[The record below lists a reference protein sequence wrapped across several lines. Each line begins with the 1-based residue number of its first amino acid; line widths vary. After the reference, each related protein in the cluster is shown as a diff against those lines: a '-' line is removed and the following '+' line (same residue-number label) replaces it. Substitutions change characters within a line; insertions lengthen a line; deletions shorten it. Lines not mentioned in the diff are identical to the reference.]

1 VLELQASGACYSW
14 RLPPPRRLDG
24 VISIEACKEACAVL
38 WRRLCGGVVLALREP
53 QRATLVERDAKG
65 DKWHDRVKVLD
76 LVVSTPRGR
85 V

>member
-1 VLELQASGACYSW
+1 MQGSLCDALEKIVW
-14 RLPPPRRLDG
+14 
-24 VISIEACKEACAVL
+24 
-38 WRRLCGGVVLALREP
+38 GVVLALREP

-65 DKWHDRVKVLD
+65 DKWPDRVKVLD